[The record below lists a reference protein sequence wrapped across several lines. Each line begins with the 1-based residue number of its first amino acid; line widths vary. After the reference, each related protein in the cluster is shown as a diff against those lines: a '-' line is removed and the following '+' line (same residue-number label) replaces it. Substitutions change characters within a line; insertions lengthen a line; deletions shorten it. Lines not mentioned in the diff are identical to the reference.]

1 MTAVA
6 ILARRPEDG
15 AEEVIGQVSVP
26 SGGGAAVAVGVDA
39 ESQAYLDSLLARGVQ
54 AADGR
59 MLHLEDG
66 EAFVRALPQAIRGSR
81 LWATRIPRS
90 SRAPSSGSS

>member
-1 MTAVA
+1 MTAVE
-6 ILARRPEDG
+6 IRSRRPEDG

-26 SGGGAAVAVGVDA
+26 SGGGAAIVVGVDA

-59 MLHLEDG
+59 MLHLQDG
-66 EAFVRALPQAIRGSR
+66 APFVRALPQAMRGSR
-81 LWATRIPRS
+81 LWATRIP
-90 SRAPSSGSS
+90 